1 MKASWGAA
9 VCKGDMG
16 RFSID
21 DTKAFPEFATG
32 PAIEPVVLQ
41 RDGKRY
47 EYNGET
53 TLPSGAEIRVATA
66 RDKLSLSLREMDKGS
81 WVIFELPGFISTV
94 GGTPQPSL
102 EALRAAGTT
111 SYFKDDK
118 GMWVK
123 LVVED
128 PVPKGP
134 VVVQVGNLRAQANIE
149 VRRQAPV
156 VTAALDEAGSRRQ

>member
-1 MKASWGAA
+1 MT
-9 VCKGDMG
+9 MG
-16 RFSID
+16 FTS
-21 DTKAFPEFATG
+21 A
-32 PAIEPVVLQ
+32 
-41 RDGKRY
+41 
-47 EYNGET
+47 
-53 TLPSGAEIRVATA
+53 
-66 RDKLSLSLREMDKGS
+66 
-81 WVIFELPGFISTV
+81 V
-94 GGTPQPSL
+94 GGTPQASL
-102 EALRAAGTT
+102 EALRAASTT

-134 VVVQVGNLRAQANIE
+134 VVVQVGTLRAQANIE